1 MTEPRDQ
8 VVLDMF
14 RLAWRHGCTDAE
26 LQAAV
31 DIVTQRNRKG
41 RPQSKIYG
49 RLLWGMFALVGVYGR
64 DRFTAA
70 KQIMS
75 LTDGPHAQRE
85 NQVRALVRR
94 FDEAFKGEQ
103 RSATQEFYARHGLG
117 MRVKEFYDS
126 WERSGLPWPHDI
138 QSATDRESELRTLA
152 MASNGSI
159 DAAIRKH
166 FVALDKTIAASTFE
180 SGRR

>member
-1 MTEPRDQ
+1 MTEPRPQ
-8 VVLDMF
+8 VVIDMF
-14 RLAWRHGCTDAE
+14 SLAMRHGCTDSE

-31 DIVTQRNRKG
+31 DIWTQRNRKG

-70 KQIMS
+70 KQILS
-75 LTDGPHAQRE
+75 LADGPGAQRE
-85 NQVRALVRR
+85 NQARALVRR
-94 FDEAFKGEQ
+94 FDETFNGEK
-103 RSATQEFYARHGLG
+103 RSATQEFYARNGAG
-117 MRVKEFYDS
+117 MRVVEFYNS
-126 WERSGLPWPHDI
+126 WERSRLPWPHDI

-159 DAAIRKH
+159 DAAIKKH